1 MELRVCIND
10 WLMKKIL
17 LLICICLLAKQGITQ
32 ETNEETNGSD
42 SIRNSIIYA
51 QSQQLLE
58 FTMKRYKD
66 SVRKAEL
73 EGEINNLKNS
83 EYRKKQELR
92 DQLNAINLQDSIEK
106 ERQKHTVDSLR
117 EFVKGY
123 PITPFGDTLIYVYN
137 RIGGFTPRVR
147 ASAISNR
154 IRELGQAYEFNQ
166 DSFHIEKGFNT
177 NEIFY
182 GNTVVMSIL
191 LSDALWNN
199 QTIDSL
205 AKINV
210 SKIKAAILKYREV
223 NSTPNRLKRIGW
235 ILLILVLMGV
245 FIHFIGRIFGFTKK
259 WLEAHL
265 GKGING
271 VKIKNYTVFN
281 SSQELSLVLKLNNL
295 IKWLFI
301 IIIIYLTLPLI
312 FGLLPWAKNIATTLL
327 GYVINP
333 TRKILFAIWDY
344 LPNLFTIFVLVTI
357 IIYIRKGFHY
367 LSKEIESGS
376 LEIDGFYKDWA
387 KPTYQIISIL
397 LFAFLIVVV
406 FPYLPGSDSPVFKGV
421 SVFIGLLFTFGSSG
435 SLSNIISG
443 LVLTYTRA
451 FKIGDRVKVGD
462 TVGDVIEKS
471 LLVTRLKTTKNEIIS
486 IPNTNVMNSHIT
498 NYSSEVREGNG
509 LIIYTSVTI
518 GYDAPWKQV
527 QQLLIDAA
535 LATEHIEKIPVP
547 FVLQTSLDD
556 FYVSYQIN
564 AYTKKPNQQA
574 GIYSNLHAQIQ
585 EKFNEAG
592 VEIMSPHYN
601 AIRDGNASTIP
612 SNNNDIKKNT

>member
-1 MELRVCIND
+1 
-10 WLMKKIL
+10 
-17 LLICICLLAKQGITQ
+17 
-32 ETNEETNGSD
+32 
-42 SIRNSIIYA
+42 
-51 QSQQLLE
+51 
-58 FTMKRYKD
+58 MKRYKD
-66 SVRKAEL
+66 SVRKSEL
-73 EGEINNLKNS
+73 ELEINNLKKT
-83 EYRKKQELR
+83 EYKKRHELS
-92 DQLNAINLQDSIEK
+92 DQLSLINQQDSIEK
-106 ERQKHTVDSLR
+106 AQQKHTIDSLR

-123 PITPFGDTLIYVYN
+123 PIAPFGDTLLYVYN

-147 ASAISNR
+147 AAAISGG
-154 IRELGQAYEFNQ
+154 IRELGEAYQFDI

-182 GNTVVMSIL
+182 GDQVLMSVL

-199 QTIDSL
+199 QSVDSL
-205 AKINV
+205 AKFNLKTI
-210 SKIKAAILKYREV
+210 IAAITKYREI
-223 NSTPNRLKRIGW
+223 NSTPNRLKRTGW
-235 ILLILVLMGV
+235 ILLIIILMGL
-245 FIHFIGRIFGFTKK
+245 IIYFIGRVFKYTKK

-265 GKGING
+265 EKGING
-271 VKIKNYTVFN
+271 VKIKDYTLFN
-281 SSQELSLVLKLNNL
+281 SSQELGMVLKINYLV
-295 IKWLFI
+295 KWLLI
-301 IIIIYLTLPLI
+301 VLIIYLTLPLI
-312 FGLLPWAKNIATTLL
+312 FGLLPWAKNIADTLL
-327 GYVINP
+327 GYILNP
-333 TRKILFAIWDY
+333 TRKILFAVWNY
-344 LPNLFTIFVLVTI
+344 LPNLFTIFVLSTI
-357 IIYIRKGFHY
+357 IVYIRKGFHY

-376 LEIDGFYKDWA
+376 LKIDGFYKDWA

-397 LFAFLIVVV
+397 LFAFLIIVI

-421 SVFIGLLFTFGSSG
+421 SVFIGLLFTFGSTG

-451 FKIGDRVKVGD
+451 FKMGDRVKIGD

-471 LLVTRLKTTKNEIIS
+471 LLVTRLRTTKNEIIS

-498 NYSSEVREGNG
+498 NYSSEVRDGKG

-527 QQLLIDAA
+527 HQLLINAA
-535 LATEHIEKIPVP
+535 LATEQIEQSPVP

-574 GIYSNLHAQIQ
+574 GIYSNLHSQIQ

-601 AIRDGNASTIP
+601 SIRDGNASTIP
-612 SNNNDIKKNT
+612 SKNNDNQQNT

>member
-1 MELRVCIND
+1 
-10 WLMKKIL
+10 MKKVFL
-17 LLICICLLAKQGITQ
+17 LYFICLISYQGISQ
-32 ETNEETNGSD
+32 ETNEETKGSD

-58 FTMKRYKD
+58 MNMKRYND
-66 SVRKAEL
+66 SVKKAEL
-73 EGEINNLKNS
+73 EQEINNLKNS
-83 EYRKKQELR
+83 EYRKRQELR
-92 DQLNAINLQDSIEK
+92 DQLRVINQKDSLEK
-106 ERQKHTVDSLR
+106 VHQKHTIDSLK

-123 PITPFGDTLIYVYN
+123 PVTPFGDTLLHVYN
-137 RIGGFTPRVR
+137 RIGGFTPRIR
-147 ASAISNR
+147 AAAISNR
-154 IRELGQAYEFNQ
+154 IRELGEGYQFNQ

-182 GNTVVMSIL
+182 GDKVLMSVL
-191 LSDALWNN
+191 LTDALWNN
-199 QTIDSL
+199 QSIDSL
-205 AKINV
+205 ANINLRIIV
-210 SKIKAAILKYREV
+210 NAISKYREV
-223 NSTPNRLKRIGW
+223 NSTSNKLKRSGW
-235 ILLILVLMGV
+235 ILMILILMA
-245 FIHFIGRIFGFTKK
+245 FIIFFVSKIFKYTQK
-259 WLEAHL
+259 WLVEHL
-265 GKGING
+265 EKGING
-271 VKIKNYTVFN
+271 IKIKNYTLFN
-281 SSQELSLVLKLNNL
+281 SRQELNLVLRTNNL
-295 IKWLFI
+295 FKWILI
-301 IIIIYLTLPLI
+301 VIIIYLTLPLI
-312 FGLLPWAKNIATTLL
+312 FGLLPWAKNIADTLL
-327 GYVINP
+327 GYILNP
-333 TRKILFAIWDY
+333 TRKILFAIWNY

-357 IIYIRKGFHY
+357 IVYIRKGFHY
-367 LSKEIESGS
+367 LSNEIESES
-376 LEIDGFYKDWA
+376 LKIEGFYKDWA

-406 FPYLPGSDSPVFKGV
+406 FPYLPGSDSPIFKGV

-498 NYSSEVREGNG
+498 NYSSEVRDGKG
-509 LIIYTSVTI
+509 LIVYTSVTI

-535 LATEHIEKIPVP
+535 LATDLIEKSPLP

-612 SNNNDIKKNT
+612 SNNDDKK

>member
-1 MELRVCIND
+1 MTEKTD
-10 WLMKKIL
+10 ASMKKVLI
-17 LLICICLLAKQGITQ
+17 LICICILAKQGISQ
-32 ETNEETNGSD
+32 EKNEEANGSD

-51 QSQQLLE
+51 QSQQLLDLK
-58 FTMKRYKD
+58 MKRIKD
-66 SVRKAEL
+66 SIRKVEL
-73 EGEINNLKNS
+73 EQEINNLNNS
-83 EYRKKQELR
+83 ENRKKQELL
-92 DQLNAINLQDSIEK
+92 DQLKTINQQDSIDK
-106 ERQKHTVDSLR
+106 AVQKHTIDSLK

-123 PITPFGDTLIYVYN
+123 PINPFGDTLMYVYN
-137 RIGGFTPRVR
+137 RIGGFTPRDR
-147 ASAISNR
+147 SIAISGR
-154 IRELGQAYEFNQ
+154 IREIGEGYDFSL

-182 GNTVVMSIL
+182 GDKVVMSVL

-199 QTIDSL
+199 QAVDSL
-205 AKINV
+205 AIFNLKKITN
-210 SKIKAAILKYREV
+210 AISKYREV
-223 NSTPNRLKRIGW
+223 NSTPNRLKRLGW
-235 ILLILVLMGV
+235 IILVLIFMGLLIF
-245 FIHFIGRIFGFTKK
+245 FISKIFKYTKK
-259 WLEAHL
+259 WLESHL
-265 GKGING
+265 ENGING
-271 VKIKNYTVFN
+271 LKIKDYTLFN
-281 SSQELSLVLKLNNL
+281 SSQELNLVLRINNL
-295 IKWLFI
+295 LKWVLI

-312 FGLLPWAKNIATTLL
+312 FGLLPWAKNIADTLL
-327 GYVINP
+327 GYVLNP

-357 IIYIRKGFHY
+357 IVYIRKGFRY
-367 LSKEIESGS
+367 LSKEIESGN
-376 LEIDGFYKDWA
+376 LKIEGFYKDWA

-397 LFAFLIVVV
+397 LFAFLIVVI
-406 FPYLPGSDSPVFKGV
+406 FPYLPGSDSPIFKGV

-435 SLSNIISG
+435 SLSNIIAG

-451 FKIGDRVKVGD
+451 FKIGDRVKVGE

-527 QQLLIDAA
+527 HQLLIDAA
-535 LATEHIEKIPVP
+535 LATDLIEKTPTP

-564 AYTKKPNQQA
+564 ASTKKPNQQA
-574 GIYSNLHAQIQ
+574 SIYSNLHTQIQ
-585 EKFNEAG
+585 EKFNDAG
-592 VEIMSPHYN
+592 VEIMSPHYH

-612 SNNNDIKKNT
+612 SKNNDNLKNT

>member
-1 MELRVCIND
+1 
-10 WLMKKIL
+10 MKKL
-17 LLICICLLAKQGITQ
+17 LLLFCICLIAKQGISQ
-32 ETNEETNGSD
+32 ESNEETNGSD
-42 SIRNSIIYA
+42 SIRNSIIYS

-58 FTMKRYKD
+58 MTMKRYKD
-66 SVRKAEL
+66 SVRKSEL
-73 EGEINNLKNS
+73 EIEINNLKSS
-83 EYRKKQELR
+83 EYKKRQELR
-92 DQLNAINLQDSIEK
+92 DQLKVINQQDSIEK
-106 ERQKHTVDSLR
+106 AHQKHTVDSLR

-123 PITPFGDTLIYVYN
+123 PIVPFRDTLMYVYN

-147 ASAISNR
+147 ATAISAR
-154 IRELGQAYEFNQ
+154 IREIGEAYQFNE
-166 DSFHIEKGFNT
+166 DSFHIEKGFNN

-182 GNTVVMSIL
+182 GDKVLMSVL

-199 QTIDSL
+199 QNVDSL
-205 AKINV
+205 AKNNL
-210 SKIKAAILKYREV
+210 KIIVNAIAKYREV
-223 NSTPNRLKRIGW
+223 NSTPNRLKRTGW
-235 ILLILVLMGV
+235 ILLVLIIMALII
-245 FIHFIGRIFGFTKK
+245 FLIGRVFRYTNK
-259 WLEAHL
+259 WLEDHL
-265 GKGING
+265 EKGING
-271 VKIKNYTVFN
+271 VKIKDYTLFN
-281 SSQELSLVLKLNNL
+281 SSQELNIVLKINYL

-312 FGLLPWAKNIATTLL
+312 FGLLPWAKNIADTLL
-327 GYVINP
+327 GYILNP
-333 TRKILFAIWDY
+333 TRKVMFAVWNY
-344 LPNLFTIFVLVTI
+344 LPNLFTIFVLSTI

-376 LEIDGFYKDWA
+376 LKIDGFYKDWA

-397 LFAFLIVVV
+397 LFAFLLIVV

-421 SVFIGLLFTFGSSG
+421 SVFIGLLFTFGSTG
-435 SLSNIISG
+435 SLSNVISG

-451 FKIGDRVKVGD
+451 FKIGDRVKIGD

-471 LLVTRLKTTKNEIIS
+471 LLVSRLRTTKNEIIS

-498 NYSSEVREGNG
+498 NYSSEVREGKG
-509 LIIYTSVTI
+509 LIIYSSVTI

-527 QQLLIDAA
+527 HQLLINAA
-535 LATEHIEKIPVP
+535 LATELIEQSPVP

-564 AYTKKPNQQA
+564 AYTKKPNLQA
-574 GIYSNLHAQIQ
+574 TIYSNLHAQIQ
-585 EKFNEAG
+585 EKFNAAG

-612 SNNNDIKKNT
+612 SKNNDNDKNT